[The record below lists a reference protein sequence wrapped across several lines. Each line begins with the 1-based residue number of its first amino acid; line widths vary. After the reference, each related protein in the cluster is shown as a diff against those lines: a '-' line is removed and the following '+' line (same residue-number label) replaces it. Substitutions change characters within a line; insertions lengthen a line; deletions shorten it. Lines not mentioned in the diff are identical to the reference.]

1 MTTPPSTTAT
11 ATATTATSEQPVR
24 GRRRLLPDPTPASTL
39 PRPRPMPAWLAYTA
53 LVLAYAATFGYSL
66 TGIVAAY
73 RSGGTA
79 PVTHPPTAANFWS
92 QALPG
97 WIQHAVLLLVVTAVV
112 LLVAWRRRIR
122 VRDLFAPAPPSIPT
136 PESKRRAR
144 HQARTVFAWAL
155 AGMTAWMVASS
166 VIGQLMPAGLTGGF
180 AITDR
185 SDAMWMVALLGP
197 TQFTTAPIEETV
209 VVAVLVI
216 LLSAAQRPAAEIY
229 TVGVIAKVA
238 YHAYYGPVVLLLI
251 PEALLVLWLYRRT
264 GRLWPV
270 ICAHAAY
277 NGAYSLL
284 VIAWPGVAT
293 YMG

>member
-1 MTTPPSTTAT
+1 M
-11 ATATTATSEQPVR
+11 R
-24 GRRRLLPDPTPASTL
+24 GWRRLLLEPTPASAL
-39 PRPRPMPAWLAYTA
+39 PRSRPMPAWLAYTA
-53 LVLAYAATFGYSL
+53 LAAAYLATFGYSL
-66 TGIVAAY
+66 VGIVAAY
-73 RSGGTA
+73 LFGGTA
-79 PVTHPPTAANFWS
+79 PVTHPPTAENFWS

-97 WIQHAVLLLVVTAVV
+97 WIQHAVLLLVVTAIV

-122 VRDLFAPAPPSIPT
+122 VRDLFAPEPPSAPA
-136 PESKRRAR
+136 PENKRRAR
-144 HQARTVFAWAL
+144 RQARTVFAWAL

-166 VIGQLMPAGLTGGF
+166 VIGQLVPAGLAGGF
-180 AITDR
+180 AIENR
-185 SDAMWMVALLGP
+185 SDAMWIVGLLGP
-197 TQFTTAPIEETV
+197 TQFTTAPIEEPV

-216 LLSAAQRPAAEIY
+216 LLSAAHRPAAEIY
-229 TVGVIAKVA
+229 TVGAIAKVA

-284 VIAWPGVAT
+284 VIAWPPVAT

>member
-1 MTTPPSTTAT
+1 M
-11 ATATTATSEQPVR
+11 R
-24 GRRRLLPDPTPASTL
+24 GWRRLLPQPTPASAL
-39 PRPRPMPAWLAYTA
+39 PAPKPMPAWLAYTA
-53 LVLAYAATFGYSL
+53 LVLAYTVTFGYSL

-73 RSGGTA
+73 LSGGTA
-79 PVTHPPTAANFWS
+79 PVTHPPTAQNFWS

-122 VRDLFAPAPPSIPT
+122 VHDLFAPAPPSAPT
-136 PESKRRAR
+136 AESKQRAR
-144 HQARTVFAWAL
+144 RQARTVFLWAL
-155 AGMTAWMVASS
+155 AGMAAWMVASS
-166 VIGQLMPAGLTGGF
+166 VIGQLVPAGLAGGF
-180 AITDR
+180 AIENR
-185 SDAMWMVALLGP
+185 SDAMWIVGLLGP
-197 TQFTTAPIEETV
+197 TQFTTALIEEPV

-216 LLSAAQRPAAEIY
+216 LLSAAYRPAAEIY
-229 TVGVIAKVA
+229 TVGAIAKVA

-264 GRLWPV
+264 GRLWAV

-284 VIAWPGVAT
+284 VIAWPPVAA